1 MAPAHSRV
9 YLRGMDRLALGR
21 AGEAAAAA
29 ALTARGYL
37 MLRRNVRTRFGE
49 IDLVAAHGS
58 EIVFVE
64 VKTRTTNDR
73 GRPFDAIHPAKQRR
87 LARLALSFIHG
98 RRMEDRSCRFDAVAV
113 CLTPEGRVVQVE
125 IMPNAFEATAG

>member
-1 MAPAHSRV
+1 MTKRNKQIGAW
-9 YLRGMDRLALGR
+9 
-21 AGEAAAAA
+21 GEQAAADY
-29 ALTARGYL
+29 LVEHGYKIVA
-37 MLRRNVRTRFGE
+37 RNVRTPYGE
-49 IDLVAAHGS
+49 IDIVARQG
-58 EIVFVE
+58 EMMIFVE